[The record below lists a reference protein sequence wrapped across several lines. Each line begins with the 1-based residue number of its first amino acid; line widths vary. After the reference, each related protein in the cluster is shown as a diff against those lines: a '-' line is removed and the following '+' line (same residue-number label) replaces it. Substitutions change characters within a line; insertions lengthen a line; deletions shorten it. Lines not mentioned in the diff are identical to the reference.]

1 MKSTKK
7 LEKIVTFL
15 NSLEGTDLVQ
25 MNNLYCTNA
34 NYFDNEIFNFDEDFF
49 ETFFFNKTMEAVRA
63 AVFGDINWNDE
74 FIYFNGYGNL
84 ESTSYPEYFEFTET
98 MADYI
103 LENPEGF
110 EGYFDELDE
119 ILND

>member
-1 MKSTKK
+1 MKKAKK

-15 NSLEGTDLVQ
+15 NSLERNALVQ
-25 MNNLYCTNA
+25 MNNLYCTEA
-34 NYFDNEIFNFDEDFF
+34 NYFDNEIFDFDEYFF
-49 ETFFFNKTMEAVRA
+49 EMFFYDKPMEAARA
-63 AVFGDINWNDE
+63 AIFGDINWNDE

-84 ESTSYPEYFEFTET
+84 VSTNYPEYFEFTET
-98 MADYI
+98 IANYI
-103 LENPEGF
+103 IENPKGF